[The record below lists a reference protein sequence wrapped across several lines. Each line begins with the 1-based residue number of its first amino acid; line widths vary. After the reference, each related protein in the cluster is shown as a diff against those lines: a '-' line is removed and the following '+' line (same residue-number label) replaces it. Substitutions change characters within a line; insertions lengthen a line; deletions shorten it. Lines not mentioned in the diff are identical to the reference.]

1 MKQAYLSRAFGAA
14 LLTGA
19 AGLILG
25 YLIYGRVAGEYVS
38 ISTLLSSDG
47 NVLDRVVHEVAGI
60 DEIRTR
66 ILGFG
71 GIGALVG
78 FTIKLFF

>member
-1 MKQAYLSRAFGAA
+1 MKRAYLSRAFGAA

-19 AGLILG
+19 AGLIVG
-25 YLIYGRVAGEYVS
+25 YLIFGRVAGEYVS
-38 ISTLLSSDG
+38 ISTILSSGG
-47 NVLDRVVHEVAGI
+47 NVFDRVVREVAGI

-66 ILGFG
+66 ILGCG

-78 FTIKLFF
+78 FTLKLFF